1 MNENKEECP
10 VCWRPFAANL
20 IPMII
25 TCGHSF
31 CKDCCTGIKSCPLCR
46 KKTAFGSVPMTNYA
60 LISLLD
66 KNISMSN
73 RERKTQECQTDDGV
87 QSDID
92 GFNESNT
99 NKVKNKEEREE
110 FRVKLTR
117 YMSGIMQ
124 EFNVI
129 IN

>member
-1 MNENKEECP
+1 MNASKEECP
-10 VCWRPFAANL
+10 VCWRIFTPIL
-20 IPMII
+20 VPMII

-31 CKDCCTGIKSCPLCR
+31 CRDCCTGIKSCPLCR

-66 KNISMSN
+66 KNIAMNN

-87 QSDID
+87 RTEYD
-92 GFNESNT
+92 GYSEVNT
-99 NKVKNKEEREE
+99 TKMKNKEEREE

-117 YMSGIMQ
+117 YMSGVMQ

>member
-1 MNENKEECP
+1 
-10 VCWRPFAANL
+10 
-20 IPMII
+20 
-25 TCGHSF
+25 
-31 CKDCCTGIKSCPLCR
+31 
-46 KKTAFGSVPMTNYA
+46 MTNYA

-92 GFNESNT
+92 EFNEINT

-117 YMSGIMQ
+117 YMSGVMQ